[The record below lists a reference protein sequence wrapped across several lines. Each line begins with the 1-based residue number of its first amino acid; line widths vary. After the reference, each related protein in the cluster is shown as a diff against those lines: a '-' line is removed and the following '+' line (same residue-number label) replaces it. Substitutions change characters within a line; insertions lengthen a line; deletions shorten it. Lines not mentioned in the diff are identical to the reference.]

1 MWQAH
6 TFYLVGTKLN
16 TLPHNQ
22 LKQNPNFFLFVWFP
36 AASSALSL
44 SLKEHKISGYDIG
57 KSDNCNT
64 NKNLEFNE
72 TDMAYLELVKGLKFG
87 DVATFREAV
96 REANLIKG
104 KDLRFVKNN
113 KDKVIV
119 RCKAEG
125 CKYKAM
131 VLYHTI

>member
-1 MWQAH
+1 
-6 TFYLVGTKLN
+6 
-16 TLPHNQ
+16 
-22 LKQNPNFFLFVWFP
+22 
-36 AASSALSL
+36 
-44 SLKEHKISGYDIG
+44 
-57 KSDNCNT
+57 
-64 NKNLEFNE
+64 
-72 TDMAYLELVKGLKFG
+72 MAYPELVKGLKFG
-87 DVATFREAV
+87 DVATFKEAV

-119 RCKAEG
+119 RCKAKG

>member
-1 MWQAH
+1 
-6 TFYLVGTKLN
+6 
-16 TLPHNQ
+16 
-22 LKQNPNFFLFVWFP
+22 
-36 AASSALSL
+36 
-44 SLKEHKISGYDIG
+44 
-57 KSDNCNT
+57 
-64 NKNLEFNE
+64 
-72 TDMAYLELVKGLKFG
+72 MAYPELVKGLKFG

-119 RCKAEG
+119 RCKVEG

-131 VLYHTI
+131 VLYHTIQKFVTSGKFSDI

>member
-1 MWQAH
+1 MK
-6 TFYLVGTKLN
+6 TYFEPIGKENDPKKVLYLTHGEQMGKDCGSN
-16 TLPHNQ
+16 
-22 LKQNPNFFLFVWFP
+22 
-36 AASSALSL
+36 
-44 SLKEHKISGYDIG
+44 IG
-57 KSDNCNT
+57 KSDELISPKPTSEEDNYNT

-72 TDMAYLELVKGLKFG
+72 IDMACPELVKGLKFG

-104 KDLRFVKNN
+104 KDLCFVKNN

-125 CKYKAM
+125 CKYRVYGSQVTDEM
-131 VLYHTI
+131 TF